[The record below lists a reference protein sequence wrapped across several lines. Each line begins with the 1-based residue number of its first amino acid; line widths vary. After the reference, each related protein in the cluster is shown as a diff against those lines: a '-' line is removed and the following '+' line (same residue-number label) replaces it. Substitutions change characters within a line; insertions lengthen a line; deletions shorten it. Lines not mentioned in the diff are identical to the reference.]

1 MDQEEVKLNLRLAPE
16 LHKQLTAEAKR
27 FERSLQREIVW
38 RLRQSL
44 EQPSATARVVRR

>member
-1 MDQEEVKLNLRLAPE
+1 MERQADVNLNLRLASS
-16 LHKQLTAEAKR
+16 LHERLVVEAKQ

-44 EQPSATARVVRR
+44 EQQQPT